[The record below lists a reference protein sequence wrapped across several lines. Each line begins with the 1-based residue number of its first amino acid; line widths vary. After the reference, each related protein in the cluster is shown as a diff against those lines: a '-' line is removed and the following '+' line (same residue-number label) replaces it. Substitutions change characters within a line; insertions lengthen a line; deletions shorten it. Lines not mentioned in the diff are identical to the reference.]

1 MVVGDRSARVGV
13 GMRVPGPI
21 DVQTH
26 FLPSTVVSLLE
37 HRTEVPR
44 IVLRNGAR
52 FVDYASA
59 PGCAYPLLPEMID
72 LDHKLAALDPS
83 EVAVSVLSV
92 NIPGLD
98 WFDPADAAA
107 IARDVNDEL
116 ISLVRSHPDR
126 LAAFAALPMQI
137 PDAAAV
143 ELERAVALGFSGAM
157 IYSNVAGRHLDEA
170 AFRPV
175 FAAAASAGAPILMHP
190 TYPLS
195 APTMSV
201 HAFIPVLGF
210 LFDTSSATLRLVFD
224 GIFERHPDLKMILGH
239 AGGVIP
245 YLLGR
250 IDYESSRIP
259 GGLGALSTAPSE
271 QIRNLYVDTVSA
283 WPPALQLAID
293 FFGVDRMIFATD
305 HPFWEP
311 SRTHETLGA
320 LSLAPEDLHA
330 VESGNA
336 IRVLR
341 LP

>member
-1 MVVGDRSARVGV
+1 
-13 GMRVPGPI
+13 MRVLGPI

-26 FLPSTVVSLLE
+26 FLPSTVVAALE
-37 HRTEVPR
+37 RRTEVPR
-44 IVLRNGAR
+44 IVLHNGAR
-52 FVDYASA
+52 FVEYASA
-59 PGCAYPLLPEMID
+59 AGCVYPLLREMID
-72 LDHKLAALDPS
+72 LDEKLARLDPRQ
-83 EVAVSVLSV
+83 VAVSVLSV

-98 WFDPADAAA
+98 WFDPVEAAA

-116 ISLVRSHPDR
+116 IDLVRSHPDR
-126 LAAFAALPMQI
+126 LAALAALPMQI
-137 PDAAAV
+137 PDAAAA
-143 ELERAVALGFSGAM
+143 ELERAVSLGLCGAM
-157 IYSNVAGRHLDEA
+157 IYSNVAGRHLDEV

-175 FAAAASAGAPILMHP
+175 FAAAANACVPILMHP

-195 APTMSV
+195 APTLSV

-210 LFDTSSATLRLVFD
+210 LFDSSTATLRLIFD

-239 AGGVIP
+239 AGGVLP

-259 GGLGALSTAPSE
+259 GGLGALTTAPSE

-293 FFGVDRMIFATD
+293 FFGVDHVIFATD
-305 HPFWEP
+305 HPFWDP
-311 SRTHETLGA
+311 SRTHEA
-320 LSLAPEDLHA
+320 LQALKLSPEDLHA
-330 VESGNA
+330 IEAGNA

-341 LP
+341 LG